1 MNDAPRILKHARQS
15 RRTFLQTAGT
25 AAALGALPRLG
36 VADDAAHRKK
46 SVAAIVT
53 IYRKGSHTDVLI
65 GKILEG
71 WEQQGGHGPNL
82 RLASMYVDQ
91 FPDDDLSWY

>member
-1 MNDAPRILKHARQS
+1 MNDAPRTLKHATQP
-15 RRTFLQTAGT
+15 RRKFLQTTGT
-25 AAALGALPRLG
+25 VAALGTLPRLG
-36 VADDAAHRKK
+36 VADDAPHRKK

-71 WEQQGGHGPNL
+71 WEQQGGPGPNL
-82 RLASMYVDQ
+82 
-91 FPDDDLSWY
+91 